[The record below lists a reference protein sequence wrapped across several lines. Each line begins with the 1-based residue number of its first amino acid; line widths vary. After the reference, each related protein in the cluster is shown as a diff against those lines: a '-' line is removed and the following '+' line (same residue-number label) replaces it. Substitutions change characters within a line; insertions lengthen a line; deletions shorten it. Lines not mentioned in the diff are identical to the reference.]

1 MWCSDWF
8 PVGASRRDGCEEECE
23 QPKPVSS
30 ARPTECVR
38 DVRIQK
44 NGGRLSDWWDWARCE
59 DPHWKRW
66 MFVGLV
72 GSDGSIT
79 IALFIKYLL
88 GFIMRERRMT
98 VCIYFSYIALYIFC
112 VLGFQLSVPYVPKEF
127 CWCWY
132 QETVRIIDKTTWNII
147 KRCNNQYCYKV
158 PQCQNLLFLLL
169 YVFKRNLMAIIAT
182 NVKAKML
189 QPF

>member
-1 MWCSDWF
+1 MC
-8 PVGASRRDGCEEECE
+8 P
-23 QPKPVSS
+23 
-30 ARPTECVR
+30 
-38 DVRIQK
+38 
-44 NGGRLSDWWDWARCE
+44 RCE
-59 DPHWKRW
+59 DSKKWWKIVRLVGLGEREDLHRKRW

-72 GSDGSIT
+72 GSDGTIT

-132 QETVRIIDKTTWNII
+132 QETVSLIDKTTWNII
-147 KRCNNQYCYKV
+147 KKCKNQYCYKV

-169 YVFKRNLMAIIAT
+169 FVFKRNLMAIIAT